1 MAFDGIVTANLVYE
15 LNRAI
20 LNARISK
27 IAQPEK
33 DELLLTL
40 KSPNGQR
47 RLAVSAS
54 ASLPFLYLTNEN
66 KQSPMTAPNF

>member
-40 KSPNGQR
+40 KSHLDG
-47 RLAVSAS
+47 SA
-54 ASLPFLYLTNEN
+54 ALRFPQALP
-66 KQSPMTAPNF
+66 SRSSI

>member
-33 DELLLTL
+33 DELLQI
-40 KSPNGQR
+40 GR
-47 RLAVSAS
+47 AS
-54 ASLPFLYLTNEN
+54 CRERVCLYV
-66 KQSPMTAPNF
+66 